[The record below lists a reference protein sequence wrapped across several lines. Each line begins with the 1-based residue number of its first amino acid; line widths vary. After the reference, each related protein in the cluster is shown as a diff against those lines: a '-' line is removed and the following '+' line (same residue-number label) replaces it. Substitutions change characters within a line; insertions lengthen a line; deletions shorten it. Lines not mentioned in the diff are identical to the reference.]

1 MLTLNDYISN
11 LEKSIRHHTI
21 KIEFLRDEDESPFY
35 TITQDYN
42 SQDIR
47 TSGSLTVQNN
57 NGKRSTISLTLDNT
71 TGKFLPDIDGYLWIQ
86 RKIKLYLGEV
96 INNEVIYFPKG
107 IYVMEDPNVVSR
119 PSDSYITLNCNDKF
133 SLLDGTNDGELDYI
147 WVINSG
153 TNLKTALQTLLTDAG
168 EIKPI
173 IFDAYYNSV
182 TVPYTIIKEEG
193 QTYGDIIL
201 ELADF
206 LSANVYYN
214 DEGFLVFER
223 DYGDNIKGSLYDFDD
238 SLYKGI
244 TYMGADIT
252 YNFSDV
258 YNSVLVIGDNVNGNL
273 ARFVVDNTDLTSPTA
288 VGNIPKR
295 TLVIYDDLISTDALA
310 EQRCIYELKR
320 STKVLIDGSMQ
331 CGVMHHLYVDGVIT
345 LTDTRHNFN
354 RKRLV
359 IEGISYNFGTTSMS
373 LTLADSFELNI

>member
-1 MLTLNDYISN
+1 MLTLNDYINN
-11 LEKSIRHHTI
+11 LEKSIRHHVL

-47 TSGSLTVQNN
+47 TGGNITTQNGS
-57 NGKRSTISLTLDNT
+57 GKRRAISLVLNNMD
-71 TGKFLPDIDGYLWIQ
+71 GKFLPDIDGYLGIQ

-96 INNEVIYFPKG
+96 INNEIIYFPKG
-107 IYVMEDPNVVSR
+107 VYVMENPNVTSK
-119 PSDSYITLNCNDKF
+119 PSDAYITLNCNDKF

-168 EIKPI
+168 ETKPI
-173 IFDAYYNSV
+173 IFDSYYDSV

-214 DEGFLVFER
+214 EEGFLVFEK
-223 DYGDNIKGSLYDFDD
+223 DYSDSIKGSLYDFDD
-238 SLYKGI
+238 SLNKGI
-244 TYMGADIT
+244 TYMSSDIT

-273 ARFVVDNTDLTSPTA
+273 ARYVVENTDLTSSTA
-288 VGNIPKR
+288 IGNIPKR
-295 TLVIYDDLISTDALA
+295 TLVVYDDLISTDALA
-310 EQRCIYELKR
+310 EQRGIYELKR
-320 STKVLIDGSMQ
+320 VTKVLINGSME
-331 CGVMHHLYVDGVIT
+331 CGVMYHLDVDGVIT
-345 LTDTRHNFN
+345 LTDAHHGFN

-359 IEGISYNFGTTSMS
+359 IEGISYNFGSNTI
-373 LTLADSFELNI
+373 TLNVADSFELNL